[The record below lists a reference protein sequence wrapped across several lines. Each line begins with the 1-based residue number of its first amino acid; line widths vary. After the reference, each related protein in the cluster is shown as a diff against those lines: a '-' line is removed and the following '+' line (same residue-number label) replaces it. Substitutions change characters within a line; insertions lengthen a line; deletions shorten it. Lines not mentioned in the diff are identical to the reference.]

1 MDAAGAAAFAHATE
15 LAHDALDDRA
25 AHKRALRDRLAEGI
39 RDRVPEAR
47 LSTDLTD
54 SLPGTLHLRVPG
66 AEGDSLLFL
75 LDQAGFAVSTGSACQ
90 AGVPEPSH
98 VLLAM
103 GVSPSEARGSLRIS
117 LGPDTTAAEIDALLD
132 ALPHATRQ
140 ALAAGLAA
148 RQPRLGR

>member
-1 MDAAGAAAFAHATE
+1 M
-15 LAHDALDDRA
+15 
-25 AHKRALRDRLAEGI
+25 
-39 RDRVPEAR
+39 PEAR

-103 GVSPSEARGSLRIS
+103 GVSPSVARGSLRVTI
-117 LGPDTTAAEIDALLD
+117 GPDNTVADIDALLD
-132 ALPHATRQ
+132 ALPDVVRQ

>member
-1 MDAAGAAAFAHATE
+1 MDAAGAAAFAHAAE